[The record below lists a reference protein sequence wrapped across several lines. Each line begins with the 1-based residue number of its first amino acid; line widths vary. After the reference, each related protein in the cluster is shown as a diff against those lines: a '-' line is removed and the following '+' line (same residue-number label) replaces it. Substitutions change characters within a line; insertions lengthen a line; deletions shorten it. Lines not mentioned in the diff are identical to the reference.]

1 MSELQLPPYTK
12 KKLSNGLTVFLMNY
26 PKHPIVHFRFFL
38 KKGAA
43 SELHEKE
50 GLARITASLLKKGT
64 KNFSA
69 LQLFDEIDL
78 LGGEIDSSANHDYS
92 LVLGE
97 FLSRN
102 WEKGLELYSE
112 IIMQPVFDKQEV
124 ERQKKKVFGEII
136 ARKDN
141 PSTIANLH
149 FSRFLFK
156 NHPYGGPASGTES
169 SIQKITRDDIQN
181 FYRTHYSPENAVLA
195 AAGDFDEDTLLR
207 NIDSGLANWKVEA
220 KDTQTEMNLTP
231 IDGIKILVVDKEDAS
246 QTQIRLGNYGI
257 QRKNDD
263 YYATRV
269 LSNILGGGFNSR
281 LNNEVRVK
289 RGLTYGIVSR
299 FNTFLHTGEFVVTTF
314 TKNETV
320 REAIDIIISELKKI
334 KEEDVSEK
342 ELDGAK
348 KYITGLFPLSMETI
362 ESMARHI
369 TDCEFYDLDK
379 NFVENYRRNIMAVG
393 IEDVKRTARKY
404 IETENLAIA
413 AVGRMKD
420 IKDGLEKLGNVEC
433 KKYTDEV

>member
-1 MSELQLPPYTK
+1 MSKLHLPPYK
-12 KKLSNGLTVFLMNY
+12 KKRLSNGLTVFLMNY

-38 KKGAA
+38 KKGSA
-43 SELHEKE
+43 SDFQDKE
-50 GLARITASLLKKGT
+50 GLAKITALLLKKGT

-78 LGGEIDSSANHDYS
+78 LGGNIDTTANHDYS

-97 FLSRN
+97 FLSKN

-112 IIMQPVFDKQEV
+112 IIMQPVFDRLEV
-124 ERQKKKVFGEII
+124 ERQKKKVLGEII

-141 PSTIANLH
+141 PSTIASLH

-156 NHPYGGPASGTES
+156 NHPYGRPSSGTES
-169 SIQKITRDDIQN
+169 SVQKITADDIQN
-181 FYRTHYSPENAVLA
+181 FYRTHYSPENAFLI
-195 AAGDFDEDTLLR
+195 AAGDFDEEKLLR
-207 NIDSGLANWKVEA
+207 NLDSGLADWKAESRN
-220 KDTQTEMNLTP
+220 TQADMNLAE
-231 IDGIKILVVDKEDAS
+231 ISGINILVVDKDDAS

-257 QRKNDD
+257 KRNSEDF
-263 YYATRV
+263 YTTRV
-269 LSNILGGGFNSR
+269 LGNILGGGFNSR

-299 FNTFLHTGEFVVTTF
+299 FNTFLHTGEFAVTTF

-320 REAIDIIISELKKI
+320 REAIDIIFSELNKI
-334 KEEDVSEK
+334 KKESVSKK

-348 KYITGLFPLSMETI
+348 KYISGLFPLSMETI

-369 TDCEFYDLDK
+369 TDCEFYGLDK
-379 NFVENYRRNIMAVG
+379 DYVENYSRNIMDVG
-393 IEDVKRTARKY
+393 IEDVKRTAQKY
-404 IETENLAIA
+404 IDTENLVIT

-420 IKDGLEKLGNVEC
+420 IKDGLEKLGNVSY